1 MKFNKSVL
9 VITLSGFLAAC
20 GGGGSEGYYNTDSNN
35 APGSNQPSPNENITP
50 ADAQKTFNALK
61 VEAASLFGQAEPQ
74 QKGYVDHALDA
85 YAQSILKI
93 SQDIRNVDF
102 KSFKATNRKEKC
114 FEESKIDFRACY
126 IFKGNQINQLLGS
139 NYDSWDFVIDKGDI
153 NENDRITGDDLA
165 NIRLKS
171 DDITPSLESYYGE
184 TYLLVFENENK
195 LKDLQDITIAGSF
208 SHPFEQAEGLQK
220 RFILINNETSNFKV
234 TVTKLGETVG
244 TEMGALS
251 IYKVP
256 KTSDNSEYYV
266 TEAGSGFNTLVND
279 NTNVAFAEPINF
291 LIDSTLG
298 VLPSTYK
305 VLNGIETLNL
315 PSVSIAGTRVEH
327 EVPTLN
333 AKEFV
338 GSIYL
343 EGPNL
348 LNFKKSAAD
357 SILKFKHIINGI
369 TYEGQ
374 SKNTANGVVT
384 EFTSPSLIKY

>member
-1 MKFNKSVL
+1 
-9 VITLSGFLAAC
+9 
-20 GGGGSEGYYNTDSNN
+20 
-35 APGSNQPSPNENITP
+35 
-50 ADAQKTFNALK
+50 
-61 VEAASLFGQAEPQ
+61 
-74 QKGYVDHALDA
+74 
-85 YAQSILKI
+85 
-93 SQDIRNVDF
+93 
-102 KSFKATNRKEKC
+102 
-114 FEESKIDFRACY
+114 
-126 IFKGNQINQLLGS
+126 
-139 NYDSWDFVIDKGDI
+139 
-153 NENDRITGDDLA
+153 
-165 NIRLKS
+165 
-171 DDITPSLESYYGE
+171 
-184 TYLLVFENENK
+184 
-195 LKDLQDITIAGSF
+195 
-208 SHPFEQAEGLQK
+208 
-220 RFILINNETSNFKV
+220 
-234 TVTKLGETVG
+234 
-244 TEMGALS
+244 MGALS

-348 LNFKKSAAD
+348 LNFKNLLP
-357 SILKFKHIINGI
+357 IR
-369 TYEGQ
+369 Y
-374 SKNTANGVVT
+374 
-384 EFTSPSLIKY
+384 